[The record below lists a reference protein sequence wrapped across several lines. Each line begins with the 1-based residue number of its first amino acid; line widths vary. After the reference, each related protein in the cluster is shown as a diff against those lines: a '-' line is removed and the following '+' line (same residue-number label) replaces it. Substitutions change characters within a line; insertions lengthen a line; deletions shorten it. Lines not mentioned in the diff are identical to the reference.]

1 MAELGFKALGFG
13 PRLSGFKSLCVR
25 MQKYLGRWV
34 SCPQCGSGEA
44 TATDWN
50 DEVSFQCPDCGHS
63 KTIGRNI

>member
-1 MAELGFKALGFG
+1 
-13 PRLSGFKSLCVR
+13 LCVR

-34 SCPQCGSGEA
+34 VCPQCGSGEA

-63 KTIGRNI
+63 ETIGRNI